1 MSRAAVWDNVDVAL
15 PLWPDPEGLDEINL
29 DFAATTPALVAAVE
43 AVQEAIPWYGS
54 LHRGGGRK
62 SAVSTTL
69 FEEARGSVA
78 RFVGCAD
85 ADNVV
90 FVRNTTEAANLLAV
104 ALPTGTR
111 VLCSPFEHHA
121 NLLPWRQHRVTHL
134 PFTETAA
141 DFLEAVVHALEAAG
155 GAGDPFSL
163 VAITGASNVTGEMPP
178 VADVARLAHDRGAL
192 VFVDAAQ
199 LAPHRQI
206 DLHEIGADFLAFSG
220 HKVYAPFGTGA
231 LVAATAGLA
240 NGSPLL
246 HGGGAVRLVTLDDIA
261 WAPAPRRFEAG
272 TPNLLG
278 AVALAAACDALKAH
292 GMEAVA
298 GHERVLAARL
308 WGGLDDLP
316 GVDQLR
322 QWTDAPD
329 RVGVAA
335 FTVAGWKAQE
345 LGEHLARR
353 GIAVRAGSF
362 CAHPLVAHLLGVEP
376 AHTLRLLHA
385 IECGEDVLIPGAV
398 RASIGLGTTE
408 ADIDALLDALGE
420 ALAGTSV

>member
-1 MSRAAVWDNVDVAL
+1 MSLAAVSSDVRVAIATVGRPSRAPRRV
-15 PLWPDPEGLDEINL
+15 NL
-29 DFAATTPALVAAVE
+29 DYAATTPALVAAVE
-43 AVQEAIPWYGS
+43 AVQRAIPWYGS

-62 SAVSTTL
+62 SAYSTTL
-69 FEEARGSVA
+69 FEEARSSVA

-104 ALPTGTR
+104 ALPIGTR

-134 PFTETAA
+134 PFTATAA
-141 DFLEAVVHALEAAG
+141 DFLEAVAHSLDAADR
-155 GAGDPFSL
+155 AGDPFSL

-206 DLHEIGADFLAFSG
+206 DLRELGADFLAFSG

-246 HGGGAVRLVTLDDIA
+246 HGGGAVRLVTLDDVA

-278 AVALAAACDALKAH
+278 AVALGGGVRRADSTWH
-292 GMEAVA
+292 G
-298 GHERVLAARL
+298 GSCR
-308 WGGLDDLP
+308 P
-316 GVDQLR
+316 
-322 QWTDAPD
+322 
-329 RVGVAA
+329 
-335 FTVAGWKAQE
+335 
-345 LGEHLARR
+345 
-353 GIAVRAGSF
+353 RAGSRG
-362 CAHPLVAHLLGVEP
+362 P
-376 AHTLRLLHA
+376 
-385 IECGEDVLIPGAV
+385 
-398 RASIGLGTTE
+398 
-408 ADIDALLDALGE
+408 ALGR
-420 ALAGTSV
+420 AR